1 MCRIF
6 KPQSTNMKKVDA
18 LLFEEEDAVPYLPW
32 CHYWFINPMSYADG
46 KLRVLPQQHMGTV
59 ESAGPGSSR
68 WTSTGAT

>member
-1 MCRIF
+1 MLDFKNSVKIF
-6 KPQSTNMKKVDA
+6 NFA
-18 LLFEEEDAVPYLPW
+18 LI